1 MKRFLG
7 GGTACQQSRQPSRG
21 VIPSGAVFQ
30 AKGGISVGS
39 IRPRFLLRLVLSA
52 TLLTSG
58 CVSGSRPPRIGNA
71 ARDFTVQDSDR
82 TVTLS
87 QFRGQVVILNFWA
100 TWCPPCVVE
109 LPSMI
114 AMQDR
119 IRGKGI
125 VVLGVSIDV
134 DGDAY
139 HRFLKLRNVN
149 FLTVRDPEQKVAS
162 MYGTTGW
169 PESYIIDRQGV
180 LRRKFVGPVDWNSP
194 EVIDFLNKL

>member
-1 MKRFLG
+1 MKRFFSSDGVILSG
-7 GGTACQQSRQPSRG
+7 AAFQAERRISRG
-21 VIPSGAVFQ
+21 
-30 AKGGISVGS
+30 
-39 IRPRFLLRLVLSA
+39 PRRKLTHTWFVLSLALSA

-58 CVSGSRPPRIGNA
+58 CFSGSRPPRIGSA

-82 TVTLS
+82 TVSLN

-100 TWCPPCVVE
+100 TWCPPCVQE
-109 LPSMI
+109 LPSII

-125 VVLGVSIDV
+125 MVLGVSIDV

-149 FLTVRDPEQKVAS
+149 FLTVRDPEQKVAA